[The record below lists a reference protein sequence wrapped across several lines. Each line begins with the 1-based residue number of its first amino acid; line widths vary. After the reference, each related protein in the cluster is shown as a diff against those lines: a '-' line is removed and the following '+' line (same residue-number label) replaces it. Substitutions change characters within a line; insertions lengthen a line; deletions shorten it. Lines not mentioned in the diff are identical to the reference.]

1 MTERQTIDTNS
12 PLGWIITMVTMA
24 GISTA
29 WFFVMVKFWPY
40 HPAIGWT
47 LFAIPVSI
55 TVLLPLMFVIR
66 KIQEKR
72 RKGRTTSDIW
82 GIGGSTQSRTI

>member
-1 MTERQTIDTNS
+1 MTERQTIDKN
-12 PLGWIITMVTMA
+12 PPIAWIITMVTMA
-24 GISTA
+24 GISTG

-66 KIQEKR
+66 KIQAR
-72 RKGRTTSDIW
+72 RR
-82 GIGGSTQSRTI
+82 R